1 MAATINELK
10 ELMLSIGMDN
20 NLVLGIDPGKLL
32 AQQGV
37 DSLDCPAFAVA
48 VEKRYGVKISDA
60 DSLRLK
66 TLNDFEKFI
75 GATK

>member
-1 MAATINELK
+1 MTATISQLQ
-10 ELMLSIGMDN
+10 ELMLSIGMDE
-20 NLVLGIDPGKLL
+20 NLVQGVDPAAPL

-48 VEKRYGVKISDA
+48 LEGRYGVTISDA

-66 TLNDFEKFI
+66 TLNDFVGFVN
-75 GATK
+75 AAD

>member
-1 MAATINELK
+1 MTSTINELK

-20 NLVLGIDPGKLL
+20 DLVQGLDPATPL

-48 VEKRYGVKISDA
+48 VEGRYGVQLSDA
-60 DSLRLK
+60 DSLKLK
-66 TLNDFEKFI
+66 TLNDFVNHMNAVE
-75 GATK
+75 